1 VHHFAWSSDPA
12 YIHEQGTV
20 QRGGDEEETIAIH
33 VLYLPTDSSW
43 DDGVALER
51 TQVALRWLQGLWGPY
66 LWPQLTNLHRIEGG
80 GTEFP
85 MLIMDGS
92 ASEGLILHEAGHQY
106 LHGMLAN
113 NEWRE
118 GWLDEGF
125 QSFVDGW
132 ALEERGQSGVWAS
145 SMQAIRTLEAAGR
158 SQPITTP
165 GAEFSDPEVYSR
177 MTYTKPALVLRML
190 RGLVGEDAMRAIL
203 QEFFRRHALTH
214 VDEGDFRSVVR
225 DVTGTDY
232 GWFFDQ
238 WLHTTATLDYSIAS
252 AGSERGADGRWR
264 TRVTIRR
271 EGEAWMPVTIQVG
284 AERRELTGPGRE
296 QVAEFIT
303 AGRPTEVVVD
313 PEGLILDVEPANNRL
328 DVEQ

>member
-1 VHHFAWSSDPA
+1 
-12 YIHEQGTV
+12 
-20 QRGGDEEETIAIH
+20 
-33 VLYLPTDSSW
+33 
-43 DDGVALER
+43 
-51 TQVALRWLQGLWGPY
+51 
-66 LWPQLTNLHRIEGG
+66 
-80 GTEFP
+80 
-85 MLIMDGS
+85 
-92 ASEGLILHEAGHQY
+92 
-106 LHGMLAN
+106 
-113 NEWRE
+113 
-118 GWLDEGF
+118 
-125 QSFVDGW
+125 
-132 ALEERGQSGVWAS
+132 
-145 SMQAIRTLEAAGR
+145 MQAIRTLEAAGR
-158 SQPITTP
+158 SQPIATP